1 MKDINFTLYL
11 NVIIL
16 ILCWVGITYC
26 LGWKITLL
34 VISILTFLG
43 VVSFYIIYGREEP

>member
-1 MKDINFTLYL
+1 MKDINFTLCF
-11 NVIIL
+11 NIIIL

-34 VISILTFLG
+34 VISILTFLWG
-43 VVSFYIIYGREEP
+43 VLFYILYKREEP